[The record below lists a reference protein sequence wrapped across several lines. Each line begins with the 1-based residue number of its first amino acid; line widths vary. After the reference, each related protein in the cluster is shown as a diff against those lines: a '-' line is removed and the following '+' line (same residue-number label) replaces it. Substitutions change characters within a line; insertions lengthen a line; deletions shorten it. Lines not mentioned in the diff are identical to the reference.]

1 MTILGIDTATRINS
15 VAVVKDSVVLAE
27 ITADEGL
34 THSSRLANHVELV
47 IQKSKTRLKDLSGI
61 AISIGPGSFTGLRVG
76 VSFAKALAF
85 SSGLPIAGISTLDA
99 LALRMNGTSGKI
111 MTAEGVSKTYDELIC
126 PALDGKKNE
135 VFFALYAKNGKNLLK
150 LVQETNASA
159 VSASEKILQFAAGT
173 VIFQGDA
180 FAKFGGVFSSA
191 IKGAAEA
198 RENIRMPSAVATA
211 VLGSGLISEGLAGSF
226 GELLPM
232 YLRSSD
238 AELGRKNG

>member
-1 MTILGIDTATRINS
+1 MTILGIDTVTRLNS
-15 VAVVKDSVVLAE
+15 TAIVKDGKVLAE

-34 THSSRLANHVELV
+34 THSSRLAQNVETVL
-47 IQKSKTRLKDLSGI
+47 KRAKTRLEELSGI
-61 AISIGPGSFTGLRVG
+61 AVSKGPGSFTGLRVG
-76 VSFAKALAF
+76 LSFAKGLAF
-85 SSGLPIAGISTLDA
+85 SLGLPIAGVSSLDA
-99 LALRMNGTSGKI
+99 LALRMNGTAGKI
-111 MTAEGVSKTYDELIC
+111 LAAEGVSKTYDELIC

-150 LVQETNASA
+150 LTQETNASA
-159 VSASEKILQFAAGT
+159 AAASEKILQFGAGT

-180 FAKFGGVFSSA
+180 FSKFGGVFSSA
-191 IKGAAEA
+191 IKGAEEA
-198 RENIRMPSAVATA
+198 PENLRMPSAVATA

>member
-1 MTILGIDTATRINS
+1 MIILGIDTVTCLNCTA
-15 VAVVKDSVVLAE
+15 VAADGEVLSE

-34 THSSRLANHVELV
+34 THSSRLAQNVEAV
-47 IQKSKTRLKDLSGI
+47 LKRAKIGLKELSGI
-61 AISIGPGSFTGLRVG
+61 AVSKGPGSFTGLRVG
-76 VSFAKALAF
+76 LSFAKGLAF
-85 SSGLPIAGISTLDA
+85 SSGLPIAGVSTLDA

-111 MTAEGVSKTYDELIC
+111 LPAEEISETYDELIC

-135 VFFALYAKNGKNLLK
+135 VFFALYAKKGANLLR
-150 LVQETNASA
+150 LIPETNASA
-159 VSASEKILQFAAGT
+159 SAASEKILRFAKGT

-180 FAKFGGVFSSA
+180 FAKFGGIFSSA

-198 RENIRMPSAVATA
+198 PENLRMPSAVATA
-211 VLGSGLISEGLAGSF
+211 VLGAGMISEGRAGSF